1 MLCTLCERVTVLP
14 PLSKTW
20 LRLDSIATMTRSL
33 NLVLKLKLHT
43 GSSDRAGKSLPPGN
57 SSIQC
62 LKVAGQALF
71 LPQNNDYWV
80 WGVAGHQN
88 SAQKWFL
95 LPTVDFPLRAI
106 FRRIR
111 QQLIDCR
118 QEAKSNSNCGN
129 LPRKSK
135 QFGSSGARG
144 SLHAPFQESLL
155 AIGER
160 AAQHTHTQ
168 ILKIPLSLVVGCF
181 LSELRLLPKVTQG
194 VGHLGCGC
202 SASHTERAYRQTFR
216 SSAPSSYGAKAL
228 PGNGIIFG
236 RLESLQRTEG

>member
-1 MLCTLCERVTVLP
+1 MAEIGQHRHHDEVIEPCFEVEAPYWFIRPCWEILAARQQLNPVPEGCRASAISPAEQ
-14 PLSKTW
+14 
-20 LRLDSIATMTRSL
+20 RLLGMGD
-33 NLVLKLKLHT
+33 
-43 GSSDRAGKSLPPGN
+43 
-57 SSIQC
+57 
-62 LKVAGQALF
+62 
-71 LPQNNDYWV
+71 
-80 WGVAGHQN
+80 AGHQH

-95 LPTVDFPLRAI
+95 SPTADFPLRAI

-144 SLHAPFQESLL
+144 SPHAPFQESLF
-155 AIGER
+155 AIGEC

-202 SASHTERAYRQTFR
+202 SASHTERAYRQTLP